1 MLFQKGK
8 CLFFYWKNTSCS
20 NLWQSYVNIIILEP
34 TIQMKAITNS
44 SLHDPNDF
52 HCAVVTRQFI
62 SQFYSVI
69 NFSLTEIYVWRL
81 AIIILKH
88 KSVKGH
94 TVQRARVLI
103 VCQNIDLQR
112 NEIGL
117 WCMYEAT
124 SQTSHVIVI
133 AICPKETP
141 LCICFRICNETK

>member
-1 MLFQKGK
+1 MIRTIVIVQLLRDNLSVSFTVSLIFLF
-8 CLFFYWKNTSCS
+8 
-20 NLWQSYVNIIILEP
+20 
-34 TIQMKAITNS
+34 
-44 SLHDPNDF
+44 
-52 HCAVVTRQFI
+52 
-62 SQFYSVI
+62 
-69 NFSLTEIYVWRL
+69 TEIYVWRL

-103 VCQNIDLQR
+103 VCQSIDLQR